1 MSATAAPDTTTALTG
16 RSPAGAGRADQQ
28 QGGRR
33 ALLPA
38 VILLIAAIWTI
49 VPLGWMLLSSFKD
62 QASITASSPQVLFTP
77 TLQNYANLVADGV
90 GWNLLNSVI
99 AALGSTIVSLV
110 LGTAAGYG
118 LARTTMKRKDDL
130 SFWVISVRMAPIAAV
145 VLPLFLM
152 FSAVDLVNTLPGVI
166 IAYTTFNLP
175 FCIWLT
181 SAFFADIPPALEEA
195 AANCGATPWQTF
207 WKVSLPMV
215 RSGLVTAGVLCLV
228 FSWNDYAFAT
238 VLTGPDTQTLP
249 IAASQLVTSTGID
262 WGRMTSIGVVVVVP
276 MFIAG
281 LAVKR
286 WLVTGLTL
294 GAVTGE

>member
-1 MSATAAPDTTTALTG
+1 MSTVAHP
-16 RSPAGAGRADQQ
+16 RVS
-28 QGGRR
+28 RR
-33 ALLPA
+33 DRKPTPIVSSL
-38 VILLIAAIWTI
+38 ILVIAAAWTI
-49 VPLGWMLLSSFKD
+49 IPLAWMLLSSFKD
-62 QASITASSPQVLFTP
+62 RATITSATPQVLFTP
-77 TLQNYANLVADGV
+77 TLQNYANLIADGV

-99 AALGSTIVSLV
+99 AAGGSTIVSLV

-118 LARTTMKRKDDL
+118 LARTKMRRKDDL
-130 SFWVISVRMAPIAAV
+130 SFWIISVRMAPIAAV
-145 VLPLFLM
+145 ILPLFLM
-152 FSAVDLVNTLPGVI
+152 FSAVGLVNTLPGLI

-181 SAFFADIPPALEEA
+181 SAFFAEIPPSLEEA

-207 WKVSLPMV
+207 WKVSIPMV

-228 FSWNDYAFAT
+228 FSWNDFAFAT
-238 VLTGPDTQTLP
+238 VITGPDTQTLP

-262 WGRMTSIGVVVVVP
+262 WGRMASIGTVVVIP

-286 WLVTGLTL
+286 WLVSGLTL